1 MLNKELVDKY
11 YIPKDKR
18 KKIMLLCDDIRVH
31 SGIAHMGRELVM
43 NTCHHYNWV
52 NVGGAVKHPEAGQ
65 KFDLSGDTDQQT
77 GLFDS
82 SVFLYPVDGYG
93 NPDLIRQLIQIEK
106 PDALF
111 LITDPRYWVWLFQ
124 MENEIRK
131 HIPIAYLN
139 IWDDYPA
146 PLYNETFYESCDALL
161 GISKQT
167 VNINKLV
174 LGDKTKNR
182 IISYVPHGVNHETFY
197 PMNELEKSDSN
208 FINFKKEMF
217 NGNEYE
223 YCVFFNSRNIRRKQI
238 PDTILAFRHFVDRLP
253 KEKAEKCVL
262 LLHTQPVDEN
272 GTDLNA
278 VIELL
283 CPEYCNVVFTKGP
296 MAPQQLNWLYNL
308 ADAQILLTS
317 NEGWGLSLTEA
328 ILSGIPII
336 ANVTGGMQDQMR
348 FVKDGKWMEFD
359 DNFPS
364 NHRGTIKECG
374 EWAFPVFP
382 TSRSLVGSVPTPY
395 IFDDRCEPE
404 DATNQIEAIYNLSPD
419 ERKRRGLAGR
429 EWALGDE
436 AGFTSEKMGEKI
448 INNLDELF
456 NTWTP
461 REKYELIL
469 AGDKKKKVLNHKLI
483 Y

>member
-1 MLNKELVDKY
+1 MPNKELRDMY

-31 SGIAHMGRELVM
+31 SGIAHMGREVVM
-43 NTCHHYNWV
+43 NTCHRYNWV
-52 NVGGAVKHPEAGQ
+52 NVGGAVKHPESGQ
-65 KFDLSGDTDQQT
+65 RFDLSEDTNKQAGID
-77 GLFDS
+77 DS

-111 LITDPRYWVWLFQ
+111 IITDPRYWVWLFQ

-131 HIPIAYLN
+131 HCPIVYLN

-174 LGDKTKNR
+174 LGDKAKNK
-182 IISYVPHGVNHETFY
+182 IISYVPHGINHNIFK
-197 PMNELEKSDSN
+197 PLSNEEKTSN
-208 FINFKKEMF
+208 EFKSFKNDIF
-217 NGNEYE
+217 NGKEYE
-223 YCVFFNSRNIRRKQI
+223 FCVFFNSRNIRRKQI

-262 LLHTQPVDEN
+262 LLHTEHASEH
-272 GTDLNA
+272 GTDLDA
-278 VIELL
+278 VIELF
-283 CPEYCNVVFTKGP
+283 CPEYCNIVFTKGP
-296 MAPQQLNWLYNL
+296 MSQQQLNWLYNI

-328 ILSGIPII
+328 ILSGTPII

-348 FVKDGKWMEFD
+348 FVKEGMWLDFNAD
-359 DNFPS
+359 FPS
-364 NHRGTIKECG
+364 NHRGTYKEHG

-382 TSRSLVGSVPTPY
+382 TSRSIQGSIPTPY
-395 IFDDRCEPE
+395 IWDDRCEPE
-404 DATNQIEAIYNLSPD
+404 DAADQIEKLYNMGAE
-419 ERKRRGLAGR
+419 ERQRRGLAGR
-429 EWALGDE
+429 EWAIGDE
-436 AGFTSEKMGEKI
+436 AGFTSEKMGQRVIE
-448 INNLDELF
+448 NLDELF
-456 NTWTP
+456 DMWEP
-461 REKYELIL
+461 RKKYELIL
-469 AGDKKKKVLNHKLI
+469 AGTKKKKQVNHKLI